1 MHHELVDNLD
11 VEIPTALSTTITKK
25 EHILEKLN
33 KRNKNRQNYLDVKL
47 EQRHKD
53 NLQLEGT
60 DYFSQTFSEKVRDIE
75 TRIKNVNEAGKKKS
89 GGDGPGLDL
98 GRHFTDITIE
108 IQELQRYLTTSTMF
122 LSDFKIKACQSIVNE
137 LMAKSEETRTRLSP
151 KKKFGFSGRKVAPKT
166 TLNPKLSSAATD
178 KVDSSKAKLHLATN
192 KVINWTI
199 ANRTNEYIC
208 LQSEQING
216 KDITITNLENCFVEL
231 QGHAGSLQ
239 ISHAVNCTFL
249 TGPIARSLFAEHC
262 VDCTLCAGCQQLR
275 LHSSMKCRVYL
286 HVTSRAIIE
295 DCREIEMAAY
305 NNDYMGIEED
315 FRAAGLNKEQNNY
328 ADVAD
333 FDWLSSDIS
342 SPNWRLL
349 KDDFILVNWEE
360 MRTKFKQQYLDN
372 AAL

>member
-11 VEIPTALSTTITKK
+11 VQIPNAVSTTVAKK

-60 DYFSQTFSEKVRDIE
+60 DYFSQAFAEKVRNIE

-89 GGDGPGLDL
+89 GGDGPTLDL
-98 GRHFTDITIE
+98 GRHFTDITLE

-137 LMAKSEETRTRLSP
+137 LTTRSEDTRARLSP

-178 KVDSSKAKLHLATN
+178 KVDSSEARLHMATN

-199 ANRTNEYIC
+199 ANRSNEYIC
-208 LQSEQING
+208 LQSDKING

-231 QGHAGSLQ
+231 RGHAGSLQ
-239 ISHAVNCTFL
+239 ISHAANCIFL

-262 VDCTLCAGCQQLR
+262 IECTLCVGCQQLR

-295 DCREIEMAAY
+295 DCREIEMAPY
-305 NNDYMGIEED
+305 NNDYVGIEED
-315 FRAAGLNKEQNNY
+315 FQAAGLSQEQNNY

-333 FDWLSSDIS
+333 FNWLSSDIS

-349 KDDFILVNWEE
+349 KGDFISINWEE
-360 MRTKFKQQYLDN
+360 MRTQFRQQYLDN